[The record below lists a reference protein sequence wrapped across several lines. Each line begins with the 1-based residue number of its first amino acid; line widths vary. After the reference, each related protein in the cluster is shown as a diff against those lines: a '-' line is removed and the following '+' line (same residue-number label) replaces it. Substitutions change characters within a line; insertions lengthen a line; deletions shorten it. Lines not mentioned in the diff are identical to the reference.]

1 MLIFPEGT
9 RSHTGEPGKVKS
21 GAFVVASAANAD
33 MIPCRI
39 IYSTGHMRL
48 FCRVRVCFGPPIPA
62 EQLYLG
68 EHRSAARL
76 RECKQMLLDA
86 WQQLYDQHHF

>member
-1 MLIFPEGT
+1 
-9 RSHTGEPGKVKS
+9 
-21 GAFVVASAANAD
+21 